1 MEGKMSRVK
10 AILAAG
16 CTALALGGMFATSAQ
31 AGESTGRWRDG
42 SYATPYGVAR
52 PYPTYGHRH
61 YYRHGYN
68 NDYRHGYNNGGAV
81 AAGVV
86 GGLALGALAA
96 RPAYPGYYAAPVYSG
111 PPCYTVRRRFVDDWG
126 RTFIRRE
133 RVCE

>member
-1 MEGKMSRVK
+1 MSRVK

-16 CTALALGGMFATSAQ
+16 CTALALGGMFTASAQ

-42 SYATPYGVAR
+42 SYATPYGVVR
-52 PYPTYGHRH
+52 PYPTYGYGYGHRR
-61 YYRHGYN
+61 YYRRGY
-68 NDYRHGYNNGGAV
+68 DNGGAV

-96 RPAYPGYYAAPVYSG
+96 RPAYPNYYYGAGAYDAPS
-111 PPCYTVRRRFVDDWG
+111 CYTVRRRFVDNWG
-126 RTFIRRE
+126 RYVVRSE